1 MPLVSVII
9 PYFNKKEYIKQ
20 TVDSVL
26 KQTLQDFEIVII
38 YDDEN
43 LEDYEYLIENFKKN
57 PNIKV
62 IKNPKNLGAG
72 ISRNIGIKNSAG
84 EFLAFLDAD
93 DLWLPSKL
101 EEQMKYMMDNN
112 IIFSFSNYEKKFLK
126 KKNIQVTCDKKKLN
140 YNDLLKSCDI
150 GLSTVIL
157 KKKLNYND
165 LLKSCDIG
173 LSTVILKKKIIKNE
187 LFPNIRTQE
196 DYVAWLRITKMNI
209 EAYNLE
215 KSLVIWNEV
224 TKSLSSNIFQK
235 ISDGFKVYYV
245 YEKFGIF
252 KSLYF
257 LIRLSINSLKRKY

>member
-157 KKKLNYND
+157 KKK
-165 LLKSCDIG
+165 
-173 LSTVILKKKIIKNE
+173 IIKNE

>member
-126 KKNIQVTCDKKKLN
+126 KKNIQVACD
-140 YNDLLKSCDI
+140 
-150 GLSTVIL
+150 

>member
-9 PYFNKKEYIKQ
+9 PYFKKKEYIKQ

-26 KQTLQDFEIVII
+26 KQTFQDFEIVII

-43 LEDYEYLIENFKKN
+43 LEDYEYLIENFKKI

-62 IKNPKNLGAG
+62 IKNRKNLGVG
-72 ISRNIGIKNSAG
+72 ISRNIGIKNSSG

-93 DLWLPSKL
+93 DLWLPNKL
-101 EEQMKYMMDNN
+101 EEQIKYMKSNN
-112 IIFSFSNYEKKFLK
+112 LIFSFSNYEKKFLK
-126 KKNIQVTCDKKKLN
+126 KRNIQVVCDKKKL
-140 YNDLLKSCDI
+140 S
-150 GLSTVIL
+150 
-157 KKKLNYND
+157 YND

-173 LSTVILKKKIIKNE
+173 LSTVILKKKIIKDE
-187 LFPNIRTQE
+187 LFPDIKTQE
-196 DYVAWLRITKMNI
+196 DYVAWLKISKMNI

-235 ISDGFKVYYV
+235 ISDGFRVYYV

-252 KSLYF
+252 KSIFF
-257 LIRLSINSLKRKY
+257 LLRLSINSLRRKY

>member
-1 MPLVSVII
+1 M
-9 PYFNKKEYIKQ
+9 
-20 TVDSVL
+20 
-26 KQTLQDFEIVII
+26 
-38 YDDEN
+38 
-43 LEDYEYLIENFKKN
+43 
-57 PNIKV
+57 
-62 IKNPKNLGAG
+62 
-72 ISRNIGIKNSAG
+72 
-84 EFLAFLDAD
+84 AFLDAD

-126 KKNIQVTCDKKKLN
+126 KKNIQVACD
-140 YNDLLKSCDI
+140 
-150 GLSTVIL
+150 

>member
-9 PYFNKKEYIKQ
+9 PYFKKKEYIKQ

-26 KQTLQDFEIVII
+26 KQTFQDFEIVII

-62 IKNPKNLGAG
+62 IKNTKNLGVG
-72 ISRNIGIKNSAG
+72 ISRNIGIKNSSG

-93 DLWLPSKL
+93 DLWLPNKL
-101 EEQMKYMMDNN
+101 EEQIKYMKSNN
-112 IIFSFSNYEKKFLK
+112 LIFSFSNYEKKFLK
-126 KKNIQVTCDKKKLN
+126 KRNIQVVCDKKKL
-140 YNDLLKSCDI
+140 S
-150 GLSTVIL
+150 
-157 KKKLNYND
+157 YND

-173 LSTVILKKKIIKNE
+173 LSTVILKKKIIKDE
-187 LFPNIRTQE
+187 LFPDIKTQE
-196 DYVAWLRITKMNI
+196 DYVAWLKISKMNI

-235 ISDGFKVYYV
+235 ISDGFRVYYV

-252 KSLYF
+252 KSIFF
-257 LIRLSINSLKRKY
+257 LLRLSINSLRRKF